1 MTVLKSDRGSL
12 RAPWVASLAGN
23 GAYGRWAGNS
33 GEFRDVD
40 DGYATSVEF
49 QAKRRAAPWR
59 QALECAA
66 EMACTAGVRGRRR
79 RSSCAKC
86 RSCSECVPNS
96 ED

>member
-1 MTVLKSDRGSL
+1 MVACTFEALARYNGETVEEMLGI
-12 RAPWVASLAGN
+12 GFN
-23 GAYGRWAGNS
+23 GAATETIAQASNKFQRLCTNGGRLHGS
-33 GEFRDVD
+33 
-40 DGYATSVEF
+40 
-49 QAKRRAAPWR
+49 

-66 EMACTAGVRGRRR
+66 EVACTAGVRGRRR